1 MTGLW
6 QSKIPGGETGIEVR
20 KSVCGICD
28 NVCGMDVYVKDSK
41 IVKIEG
47 SKDNPYNAGTLCAK
61 GAATRQYVYHED
73 RIKTPLK
80 RVGPRGSGKFT
91 AISWDEALDEVAEK
105 LKQAKVQYGPESV
118 VFFVGFSKWMRPFLQ
133 RLAHAFGSPNYCTE
147 SSTCFKAMDMAW
159 KLLFGYGRTRPDI
172 KNAQCLLVWSANP
185 FHTNTP
191 AVRGLLDA
199 KEKGLKIIAVDPRYT
214 PVAARADLH
223 LQLKPGTDG
232 ALALAMAH
240 VIINEGLYDRA
251 FISDH
256 TYGFEEFREYVQNF
270 SPEKVATITAVPAGK
285 IVAAAR
291 LYATTKP
298 AAFMPSAAP
307 VVHHTNGVQNYRAA
321 LALVALTGNYDVYGG
336 NRVTPADIYLYTYAG
351 FVTRKH
357 DYCQVKTWEE
367 MPPRLGQ
374 EKFPVWSRLVDEAQA
389 MHLPWQ
395 IQTQK
400 PYPLKTMLAF
410 GINHRMWPD
419 SDFMLDSLQKLDF
432 FVDVDLFMTDSA
444 KYADIIVPASSS
456 LERSEL
462 GCYPD
467 NYVIYTQPVIT
478 PLYDSRPDT
487 DIIFDLAKR
496 LTLNDTLLA
505 SGYEAS
511 LDWILVPSGLTVEE
525 LKKHPAGMPV
535 PHPIKLGE
543 RKYLEEGFPTPSGK
557 VEFKSVLLEQYAS
570 SHGYKGL
577 PVYEPP
583 KYSLQATP
591 DLAARYP
598 YIFNTGSRLP
608 MFIHSRTFRLSWTR
622 SLRREPAADLNPLDA
637 QQLGITQDD
646 RIKLSTPQ
654 GFIVVQANLTATV
667 QPGVVHMYHAYPQ
680 ADVNTL
686 IEADYLDPISGFP
699 GFKSLLCAVEKVK
712 DYYQEYS
719 KY

>member
-6 QSKIPGGETGIEVR
+6 KSKIPGGETGIEVR

-28 NVCGMDVYVKDSK
+28 NVCGMDVYVKDNK
-41 IVKIEG
+41 IIKIEG
-47 SKDNPYNAGTLCAK
+47 SKENPNNAGTLCAK

-80 RVGPRGSGKFT
+80 RVGSRGSGKFT

-105 LKQAKVQYGPESV
+105 LMQAKVQYGPESV
-118 VFFVGFSKWMRPFLQ
+118 VFFAGFSKWMRPFLQ
-133 RLAHAFGSPNYCTE
+133 RLAHTFGSPNYCTE

-199 KEKGLKIIAVDPRYT
+199 REKGLKIIAVDPRYT
-214 PVAARADLH
+214 PVAAHADLH

-251 FISDH
+251 FIINH
-256 TYGFEEFREYVQNF
+256 TYGFEEFRKYVQNF

-291 LYATTKP
+291 LYATAKP

-321 LALVALTGNYDVYGG
+321 LALVALTGNYDVCGG
-336 NRVTPADIYLYTYAG
+336 NRVTPSDIYLYTYAG

-389 MHLPWQ
+389 MHVPFQ

-400 PYPLKTMLAF
+400 PYPLKAMLAF

-444 KYADIIVPASSS
+444 KYADIILPACSS

-462 GCYPD
+462 GCYPGD
-467 NYVIYTQPVIT
+467 YVIYTQPAIT
-478 PLYDSRPDT
+478 QLYDSRPDT

-496 LTLNDTLLA
+496 LALNDPLLA

-511 LDWILVPSGLTVEE
+511 LDWILMPSGLTVEE

-535 PHPIKLGE
+535 PHPIKLAE
-543 RKYLEEGFPTPSGK
+543 RKYLEEGFPTLSGK

-583 KYSLQATP
+583 KYSPQATP
-591 DLAARYP
+591 DLAAQYP

-608 MFIHSRTFRLSWTR
+608 MFMHSRTFRLLWTR

-712 DYYQEYS
+712 D
-719 KY
+719 